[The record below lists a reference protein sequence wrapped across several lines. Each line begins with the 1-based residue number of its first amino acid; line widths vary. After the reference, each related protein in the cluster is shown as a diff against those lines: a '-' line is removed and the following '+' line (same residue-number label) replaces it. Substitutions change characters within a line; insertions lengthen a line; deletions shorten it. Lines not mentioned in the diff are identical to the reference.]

1 MFSMNEF
8 ILRKEVLRLIIQD
21 AYKAGFD
28 KCKSD
33 INCDVMKSGW
43 DHACWQT
50 DKLEEEYDK
59 RELERIKRRNMEL
72 NDNSN

>member
-1 MFSMNEF
+1 MFSMGEF
-8 ILRKEVLRLIIQD
+8 ILRKDILRLIIQD

-28 KCKSD
+28 KCKED
-33 INCDVMKSGW
+33 GNCDALKFGW

-50 DKLEEEYDK
+50 EKLEKEYEE
-59 RELERIKRRNMEL
+59 RELERIRRRNMEL